1 MRLPGWGMMPWG
13 NGEKRQVL
21 PGGCK
26 KATGKGRGYPSHQR
40 PVVVHHSCPKACNLP
55 PRMLV
60 QWQNLSMRVFILLG
74 LLLPVL
80 TRAQSIAEKAD
91 ALMSA
96 YTAQKKFS
104 GVVLIAKEGDVVFQK
119 AYGMADRVK
128 GRPNT
133 LEEEFRAG
141 SLTKMFTAT
150 AILQLVREGKLSLTD
165 PLSRFV
171 PTTPNGQ
178 KIQVRHLLSHT
189 SGLRGGV
196 DRDALVSLEE
206 TVGRYK
212 DSVLAF
218 EPGERHEYNNFNYI
232 FLSYIAEKVSGQS
245 LPQLLRERIFQKAG
259 MNHTGLDVADRVS
272 AHKAM
277 GYRSSRQNGE
287 WEPMMH
293 PDVALASGAG
303 AMYTTVGDLYKW
315 SQAVTAG
322 TVLDTATQRA
332 AFTPVKG
339 GYGLGWMVNN
349 RNGRTGM
356 GHTGSID
363 GYIAYFMKYPKE
375 DVTIIFLSNY
385 HDARGQQMAND
396 LAAVVFGDP
405 YSLPKERKVVALPES
420 VLKQYA
426 GTYEL
431 KAGFRIAVSTGGGK
445 LYALA
450 PGDKEPVEL
459 TPESETKFFL
469 KGPEIEV
476 EFGREEGKEF
486 MLIKM
491 GGGQKLV
498 KVG

>member
-1 MRLPGWGMMPWG
+1 M
-13 NGEKRQVL
+13 
-21 PGGCK
+21 
-26 KATGKGRGYPSHQR
+26 
-40 PVVVHHSCPKACNLP
+40 
-55 PRMLV
+55 
-60 QWQNLSMRVFILLG
+60 ILLG
-74 LLLPVL
+74 LLLPIISY
-80 TRAQSIAEKAD
+80 AQPVAEKAD
-91 ALMSA
+91 GLLTA
-96 YTAQKKFS
+96 YTEQKKFS
-104 GVVLIAKEGDVVFQK
+104 GAVLIAKEGRIVFQK
-119 AYGMADRVK
+119 AYGMADRAK
-128 GRPNT
+128 GQPNT
-133 LEEEFRAG
+133 LEGEFRAG

-150 AILQLVREGKLSLTD
+150 AVLQLANEGKLSLAD
-165 PLSRFV
+165 PLAKYV
-171 PTTPNGQ
+171 PAFPNGE

-206 TVGRYK
+206 TVGRYR
-212 DSVLAF
+212 DTVLAF
-218 EPGERHEYNNFNYI
+218 EPGGRHEYNNFNYI
-232 FLSYIAEKVSGQS
+232 LLSYVAEKVSGQA
-245 LPQLLRERIFQKAG
+245 LPQLLEERIFRKVGMKQTGMDAAG
-259 MNHTGLDVADRVS
+259 RTS
-272 AHKAM
+272 PHKAM
-277 GYRSSRQNGE
+277 GYRSSRQTGE

-315 SQAVTAG
+315 SQAVSAG
-322 TVLDTATQRA
+322 TVLDTALQQA

-339 GYGLGWMVNN
+339 SYGLGWMVNH

-375 DVTIIFLSNY
+375 DVTIVFLSNY
-385 HDARGQQMAND
+385 QDTRGQQLAND
-396 LAAVVFGDP
+396 LSAVVFGEP
-405 YSLPKERKVVALPES
+405 YSLPKERKVVTLPEE
-420 VLKQYA
+420 VLKQRT
-426 GTYEL
+426 GVYEL
-431 KAGFRIAVSTGGGK
+431 KAGFRIAVSTGGGR

-476 EFGREEGKEF
+476 EFGKEDGREF

-498 KVG
+498 KVSQGT